1 MISYEELKQAL
12 PKQKRKLLTEP
23 VYQELVKLEDPNYD
37 LREDILTYIKVLEE
51 GKYRLLDYFKAVK
64 YVALKSM
71 GHTNYDAYKIIF
83 PDKCNRWLNEGVRL
97 EDQHK
102 YVNKWNKGKLVTEIT
117 KKAIIPTWITHQD
130 YVHEAILVN
139 VDLMRNARSEMVK
152 QKAAI
157 DLMTYLKQPEDN
169 KMTLDVNINK
179 SDSLVQLEDTLNR
192 FAEEQ
197 LKAIESK
204 NVSAKEIAEMDIIE
218 VEPDD

>member
-1 MISYEELKQAL
+1 
-12 PKQKRKLLTEP
+12 
-23 VYQELVKLEDPNYD
+23 
-37 LREDILTYIKVLEE
+37 
-51 GKYRLLDYFKAVK
+51 
-64 YVALKSM
+64 M
-71 GHTNYDAYKIIF
+71 GHTNYDAYKIVF
-83 PDKCNRWLNEGVRL
+83 PDKYNRWLNEGVRL

-102 YVNKWNKGKLVTEIT
+102 YVNKWNKSKLVTEIT

-157 DLMTYLKQPEDN
+157 DLMNYLKQPEDN

-179 SDSLVQLEDTLNR
+179 SDSLVQLEETLNR

-204 NVSAKEIAEMDIIE
+204 SVSAKEIAEMDIIE
-218 VEPDD
+218 VEPDE